1 MEKVPIWRKLLHWP
15 LVFGRESLWNTMS
28 ALSIPLMISRGI
40 KEEMAMNVFVAGSVV
55 SIINDIIGGWI
66 SEQCTC
72 RLGRIGVFCLKLDSK

>member
-40 KEEMAMNVFVAGSVV
+40 TTTGWSWSRDQANGMMNFLN
-55 SIINDIIGGWI
+55 ID
-66 SEQCTC
+66 T
-72 RLGRIGVFCLKLDSK
+72 